1 MSKPQVDKIKYI
13 HEESVHNA
21 QSPGQIVPVL
31 INLFSPKSVLDVGCG
46 IGTFLAAFKAAGVAD
61 LMGIDGPWVNK
72 ELLFSNIHSDE
83 FIEQD
88 LSKPWNLQQKYD
100 LVLSL
105 EVAEHIEPEYADV
118 FVRNL
123 VAAGDVLIFS
133 AAVPNQGGQN
143 HLNEQWLFYW
153 KEKFLKHDYVIHDVL
168 KPFFWNNPRIFF
180 WYKQNMVVVT
190 HKDYVFKNPLPYNTL
205 EDVIHKEMFDFRLKQ
220 FEDELKNV
228 REGKLPVSTYIKYLL
243 KSFFTGKE

>member
-1 MSKPQVDKIKYI
+1 MDGTVKYI
-13 HEESVHNA
+13 HEVQVHNSDA
-21 QSPGQIVPVL
+21 PSEIVPVL
-31 INLFSPKSVLDVGCG
+31 MNLFKPRQVLDVGCG
-46 IGTFLAAFKAAGVAD
+46 IGTFLAAFKAAGVTD
-61 LMGIDGPWVNK
+61 LMGMDGPWVNK
-72 ELLFSNIHSDE
+72 EMLFRNIHSTE

-88 LSKPWNLQQKYD
+88 LSKPWNLPQKYD

-105 EVAEHIEPEYADV
+105 EVAEHIEPEYADI

-123 VAAGDVLIFS
+123 VSAGEVLIFS
-133 AAVPNQGGQN
+133 AAVPDQGGQN
-143 HLNEQWLFYW
+143 HLNEQWLSYW
-153 KEKFLKHDYVIHDVL
+153 KEKFLKHDYVVHDVL

-220 FEDELKNV
+220 FEDELEIV
-228 REGKLPVSTYIKYLL
+228 RGGKLPVTTYIKYLL
-243 KSFFTGKE
+243 KSFFTGK